1 MRLGGRRRPN
11 LLMQVKEAVN
21 LEDGQRVAVKMIA
34 KAALVGK
41 STKEVENLQKEV
53 LSRVYGASL

>member
-1 MRLGGRRRPN
+1 
-11 LLMQVKEAVN
+11 MQVKEAVN